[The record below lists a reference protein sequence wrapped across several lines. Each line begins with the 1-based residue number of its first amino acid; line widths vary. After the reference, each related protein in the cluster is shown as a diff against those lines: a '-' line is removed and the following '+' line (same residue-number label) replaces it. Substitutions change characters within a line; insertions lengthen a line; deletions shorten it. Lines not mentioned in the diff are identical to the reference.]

1 MKRRQFIQHASAGLA
16 FSLGLSWLQNSEVAQ
31 AQAPQP
37 TASGGITLTWL
48 GHTCFLFEGGGQRVL
63 VNPFQPMGC
72 TAGYTAPQVS
82 ADYVLIS
89 SRQLDEGSV
98 ESIPGNPRLLSEP
111 GAYRL
116 GSNNQIQGIR
126 TDHDRLG
133 GKRFGRNVAW
143 RWNQNGVEI
152 LHLGGLAS
160 EISIS
165 QKILMGS
172 PDILLIPV
180 GGQQPPPGTSP
191 YDSRWPE
198 VYTPQEAKAAIELL
212 APKLVIPTHY
222 RTPAANPNACDLVAI
237 QDFVALMANVPI
249 RYSTTNTLQMSTG
262 NLPSSLT
269 LQVLSDA
276 SLTAATAYRPALA

>member
-1 MKRRQFIQHASAGLA
+1 MKRRQFIQQASAGLV
-16 FSLGLSWLQNSEVAQ
+16 FSLGLSWLQHQHPAQ
-31 AQAPQP
+31 AQTSPAA
-37 TASGGITLTWL
+37 ASGGLTLTWL
-48 GHTCFLFEGGGQRVL
+48 GHTCFLFESGGQRVL

-72 TAGYTAPQVS
+72 TAGYTAPQVA

-89 SRQLDEGSV
+89 SRQLDEGSA
-98 ESIPGNPRLLSEP
+98 ELIPGSPRVLSEP

-143 RWNQNGVEI
+143 RWNQGGVEV

-160 EISIS
+160 EISTS

-180 GGQQPPPGTSP
+180 GGQQPPAGTSP

-198 VYTPQEAKAAIELL
+198 VYTPQEAKAAVEML

-222 RTPAANPNACDLVAI
+222 RTAAANPNACDLVAI
-237 QDFVALMANVPI
+237 QAFVELMANVPI
-249 RYSTTNTLQMSTG
+249 RYSTTNTLQISAA
-262 NLPSSLT
+262 NLPSSPT
-269 LQVLSDA
+269 LQVLSDTG
-276 SLTAATAYRPALA
+276 LTASAHLPAFA

>member
-1 MKRRQFIQHASAGLA
+1 MKRRQFLQYASAGFALN
-16 FSLGLSWLQNSEVAQ
+16 LGLSYLGQGNLAQ
-31 AQAPQP
+31 AQNSPN
-37 TASGGITLTWL
+37 ASPGGLTLTWL
-48 GHTCFLFEGGGQRVL
+48 GHTCFLFQGGGQRVL

-72 TAGYTAPQVS
+72 TSGYAAPQVA

-98 ESIPGNPRLLSEP
+98 DQVPGDPRILSEP

-133 GKRFGRNVAW
+133 GRRFGRNVAW
-143 RWNQNGVEI
+143 RWNQSGVEI

-160 EISIS
+160 AIDTS

-180 GGQQPPPGTSP
+180 GGEQPPAGTAP

-198 VYTPQEAKAAIELL
+198 VYTPEEAKVAVEALS
-212 APKLVIPTHY
+212 PKLVIPTHY
-222 RTPAANPNACDLVAI
+222 RTSAANPEACDLVAL
-237 QDFVALMANVPI
+237 QGFVELMNTVPI
-249 RYSTTNTLQMSTG
+249 RYSTTNTLQISAA
-262 NLPSSLT
+262 NLPGNTT
-269 LQVLSDA
+269 LQVLSDTGLNA
-276 SLTAATAYRPALA
+276 KAAVPAFT